1 MWLPVDGEV
10 VAKIPPRKGN
20 RRWLHKSVRIRSPDL
35 DGDRRYLRR
44 SCLTRL
50 VIAAVE
56 RYGPWSLGTWRS
68 CRAAPGPVWTRQ
80 GWTAVA
86 RAWDCSAPAAG
97 RRPLS
102 PPVSRPPTA
111 WARSAPA
118 RTTAVSRSPH
128 LYWCGPTTKTPRSPS
143 KADYGER
150 NSVCGAGTVQARP
163 HAAGCPGAAI
173 GSVVP
178 GSWAL
183 SMADGSIPAE
193 AAVEDGPGVWFRG
206 RPFSSAASRRPR
218 GSCRAP

>member
-1 MWLPVDGEV
+1 MQDRMPELRIEDGRVITAPGVALMWLPVDGEV

-86 RAWDCSAPAAG
+86 RAWD
-97 RRPLS
+97 
-102 PPVSRPPTA
+102 
-111 WARSAPA
+111 
-118 RTTAVSRSPH
+118 
-128 LYWCGPTTKTPRSPS
+128 
-143 KADYGER
+143 
-150 NSVCGAGTVQARP
+150 
-163 HAAGCPGAAI
+163 
-173 GSVVP
+173 
-178 GSWAL
+178 
-183 SMADGSIPAE
+183 
-193 AAVEDGPGVWFRG
+193 
-206 RPFSSAASRRPR
+206 
-218 GSCRAP
+218 